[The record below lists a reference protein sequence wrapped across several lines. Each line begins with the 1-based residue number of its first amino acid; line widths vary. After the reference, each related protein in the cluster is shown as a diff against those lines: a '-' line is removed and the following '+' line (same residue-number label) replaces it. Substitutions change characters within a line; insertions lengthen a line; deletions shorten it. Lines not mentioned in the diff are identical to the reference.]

1 MDVPDYVAKRY
12 AEYGI
17 TGFDLFKE
25 YLTEGSAKIKVVKE
39 LGFGKGDLVIFA
51 RETYKPRK
59 NPLIAVPTCYKNIL
73 KQGQTANYLKKKYG
87 LYHIFEVNGS
97 TEGFVADG
105 IADLGFDFTTQYQK
119 AEYAKTT
126 LMANH
131 LKIIEKIMSTEAV
144 LITRDSDEFTFEK
157 YEQLIQG
164 PCKIDWK
171 KMGGLVPVIVQEVFT
186 KEILMLAY
194 ANQNALH
201 KVFETGLAT
210 FYSRDR
216 QTLWIKGQT
225 SGNIMQVTE
234 VLYDCDRDALIY
246 KVKPTGPACHLSK
259 RSCFNHI
266 NKVERFRPLK
276 K

>member
-1 MDVPDYVAKRY
+1 MPDYVAKRY

-157 YEQLIQG
+157 YEQL
-164 PCKIDWK
+164 
-171 KMGGLVPVIVQEVFT
+171 
-186 KEILMLAY
+186 
-194 ANQNALH
+194 
-201 KVFETGLAT
+201 
-210 FYSRDR
+210 
-216 QTLWIKGQT
+216 
-225 SGNIMQVTE
+225 
-234 VLYDCDRDALIY
+234 
-246 KVKPTGPACHLSK
+246 
-259 RSCFNHI
+259 
-266 NKVERFRPLK
+266 
-276 K
+276 